1 MVDALAP
8 SCDTSR
14 SLGRRSGQVFLSRQ
28 KRGIEGFSVLWGYYV
43 GILLGYFIKF
53 IFLCQLMQGKN
64 KNKNKKKD
72 FTKLTDESQVHCSS
86 L

>member
-1 MVDALAP
+1 MGGHMVDALAP

-43 GILLGYFIKF
+43 GILLGYFFKF
-53 IFLCQLMQGKN
+53 IFLCQLMQGKKKN
-64 KNKNKKKD
+64 KKNKKKI
-72 FTKLTDESQVHCSS
+72 S
-86 L
+86 LS

>member
-1 MVDALAP
+1 MGGDMVDALAP

-43 GILLGYFIKF
+43 GILFFFKF
-53 IFLCQLMQGKN
+53 IFLCQLMQGKI
-64 KNKNKKKD
+64 KNKK
-72 FTKLTDESQVHCSS
+72 
-86 L
+86 